1 MKAPEG
7 NDVANVRVDS
17 SVIGRAD
24 YNRWLAM
31 PPVLAITGSIGSLYA
46 WSIFNGPLTRDIGV
60 VAASSA
66 DWGLGEVVPIFS
78 TTAVVFGCSVWGLG
92 QYIERSGPRQC
103 GAISAAC
110 WGGGLA
116 LAGLGAQMH
125 SLPLVYAGY
134 GVLGGLGF
142 AFGYISPLSNMMTW
156 YAAAPLSLVLIV
168 VRAAPG
174 SLIRRVWR
182 PALVCTGLQ
191 SHRYSD
197 DHNSCWGTGVG
208 AFGGGAVLLL

>member
-1 MKAPEG
+1 MTWPMH
-7 NDVANVRVDS
+7 VS
-17 SVIGRAD
+17 TLIILIGHAD

-156 YAAAPLSLVLIV
+156 YAAPLRLSLVLIV
-168 VRAAPG
+168 VRSWQVP
-174 SLIRRVWR
+174 
-182 PALVCTGLQ
+182 
-191 SHRYSD
+191 
-197 DHNSCWGTGVG
+197 
-208 AFGGGAVLLL
+208 